1 MPGCRLTCTLQI
13 RLSKPIML
21 QCFNSQLLLEYCD
34 VWLWIDMH
42 TTNTSIKA
50 VNVTVFCCLY
60 YYWSIVMS
68 GYGLTCTLLMFYQS
82 TTTGVL

>member
-1 MPGCRLTCTLQI
+1 MHTTDVLFSL
-13 RLSKPIML
+13 
-21 QCFNSQLLLEYCD
+21 LLLEYCD

-42 TTNTSIKA
+42 TTDVLS
-50 VNVTVFCCLY
+50 VY

-68 GYGLTCTLLMFYQS
+68 GYGLTCTLLMFYHS